1 MLSTFPGTGSMC
13 STEGKGFIAQQEGR
27 RASGT
32 MGLGDTEAMGDKN
45 IEEGNN
51 ADVGGDSEIQT
62 MCH

>member
-1 MLSTFPGTGSMC
+1 MC

-32 MGLGDTEAMGDKN
+32 MGLGDTEAIGDKN
-45 IEEGNN
+45 IEEGNK

-62 MCH
+62 TCH